1 MAPLTL
7 LTTKPLFLKPS
18 LSPCPPQN
26 PNPNFAPISLL
37 SSSLS
42 LSLRFPPSPPLS
54 PIRCSG
60 NNDGNFKQE
69 VVTYPK
75 PEAVAWS
82 LALANTVQLIGN
94 VGKPV
99 EIKRLASG
107 NVVAWTRLGVYKS
120 STETTWVNLTFWNEL
135 AHVAYQH
142 VEPGKQIFVS
152 GRLVSD
158 EVKDNEN
165 IREYFKVIVKQ
176 LNFVQNSSSPVSFY
190 DPRMAQ
196 NSPAAV
202 EKRWQAFFANPLD
215 WWDNRRNKKNPNAPD
230 FKHKDTNEALWI
242 NSKYIPDWV
251 NSQLEILDS
260 RMASMQDND
269 RSSTVS
275 FTDMTSL

>member
-7 LTTKPLFLKPS
+7 PSSKPFFLKPS

-26 PNPNFAPISLL
+26 PNPCFAPISLL
-37 SSSLS
+37 CSPLS
-42 LSLRFPPSPPLS
+42 LSLRSPPSLSISLS
-54 PIRCSG
+54 PIHCSG
-60 NNDGNFKQE
+60 TNDGNFEQE
-69 VVTYPK
+69 AVTYPK

-82 LALANTVQLIGN
+82 LDLANSVQLIGN

-107 NVVAWTRLGVYKS
+107 NVVAWTRLGFHLFFR
-120 STETTWVNLTFWNEL
+120 VNLTFWNEL

-142 VEPGKQIFVS
+142 LET

-165 IREYFKVIVKQ
+165 TREYFKFAKIGSKV
-176 LNFVQNSSSPVSFY
+176 
-190 DPRMAQ
+190 
-196 NSPAAV
+196 AV

-251 NSQLEILDS
+251 ISQLEILDS
-260 RMASMQDND
+260 KMASMQDND